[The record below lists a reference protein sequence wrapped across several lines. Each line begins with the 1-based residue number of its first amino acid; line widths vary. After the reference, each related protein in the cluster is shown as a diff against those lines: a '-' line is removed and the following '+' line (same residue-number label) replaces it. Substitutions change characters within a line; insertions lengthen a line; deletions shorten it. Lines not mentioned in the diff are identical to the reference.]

1 MFKYKIYFKNKIII
15 LLVAD
20 SFTVSTNDEPYILFI
35 KDHYVIAKINIL
47 DISVIYRTK
56 NI

>member
-20 SFTVSTNDEPYILFI
+20 SFTVSTNDESYILFI
-35 KDHYVIAKINIL
+35 KDHHVIAKINIL

>member
-1 MFKYKIYFKNKIII
+1 MFKYKIYFKNKIIV

-20 SFTVSTNDEPYILFI
+20 SFTVSTNDESYILFI